1 MRAIN
6 SNSAARNLISTAVL
20 AAPIFCGLYFATA
33 QDSGSG
39 RTKDAKDAISQIIE
53 EGMKHSE
60 AMTNLSYLCDV
71 IGPRLTGSPN
81 LKRANEW
88 TRDKLASWGLT
99 NAHLEPWGPFGRG
112 WTLQKF
118 SAQLVEPQAIHLIAY
133 PNAWTPGFSEPLVAD
148 VVYFNVKT
156 NS

>member
-1 MRAIN
+1 MTSII
-6 SNSAARNLISTAVL
+6 SKSATRTFVSTACI
-20 AAPIFCGLYFATA
+20 AASIFCRLNPVLA
-33 QDSGSG
+33 QDS
-39 RTKDAKDAISQIIE
+39 DASSRKDAIAQIIE

-118 SAQLVEPQAIHLIAY
+118 SAQLVEPQTI
-133 PNAWTPGFSEPLVAD
+133 N
-148 VVYFNVKT
+148 
-156 NS
+156 